1 MELMNTYYN
10 FDPLP
15 EDVRCIIMA
24 YTGYIQFIPQSFY
37 TFISLKTGGML
48 SELDLYT
55 QAGRNLLKNC
65 VAADFKRLAGVEPSL
80 DDVVGNL
87 SNFTYVIEP
96 LPKEQRYVISAYT
109 GHSMIREE
117 EKEDYR
123 KFLCKIEEDYRK
135 FLCKIAGRKY
145 CEDYTGVAYCEDY
158 TGVALIRS
166 IAEARLKNDYLR
178 LFVTQTVLDDMFDKQ
193 ESVYNQL
200 SVFSDKKPIKA
211 MTAKQMLKNVRKSQ
225 KKK

>member
-37 TFISLKTGGML
+37 SFISLKTGGLL

-65 VAADFKRLAGVEPSL
+65 VAADFKRLAGIEPSL

-123 KFLCKIEEDYRK
+123 KFLCKI
-135 FLCKIAGRKY
+135 AGR
-145 CEDYTGVAYCEDY
+145 DYCEDY